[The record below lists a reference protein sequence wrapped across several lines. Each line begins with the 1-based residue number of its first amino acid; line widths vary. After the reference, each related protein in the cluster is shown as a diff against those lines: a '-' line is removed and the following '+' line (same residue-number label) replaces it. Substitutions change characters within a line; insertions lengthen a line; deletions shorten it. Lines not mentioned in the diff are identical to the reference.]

1 MPVLQCP
8 NGHVSVDRE
17 AVVCAECGEPLLLR
31 RGWRQDDVLQ
41 TSYAPFSPQATLG
54 LGLMMMVAGVIALA
68 MGVPL
73 TLAVGVVL
81 LLVGGGLAL
90 GASLTLARRRVG
102 RRL

>member
-17 AVVCAECGEPLLLR
+17 AVVCAECGEPLVLR

-41 TSYAPFSPQATLG
+41 TSYAPFSPQATIG
-54 LGLMMMVAGVIALA
+54 LGLMMIVAGIIALA

-81 LLVGGGLAL
+81 LIVGGGL
-90 GASLTLARRRVG
+90 TLFG
-102 RRL
+102 GLRLLRKPH